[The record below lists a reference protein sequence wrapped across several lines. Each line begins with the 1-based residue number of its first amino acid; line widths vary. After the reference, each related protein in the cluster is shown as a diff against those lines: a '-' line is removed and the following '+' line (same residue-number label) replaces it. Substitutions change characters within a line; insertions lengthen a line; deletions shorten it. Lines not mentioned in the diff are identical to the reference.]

1 MPRTRLRRSIARLL
15 PLLIPAAVWAGVIED
30 FDGAAPELVGYPGEA
45 GDPGAWALVTP
56 GDGGGGQALRIN
68 GNLWLVQT
76 MAPRALA
83 DSTVWSVAVSAD
95 TKGEVQAIGFGDG
108 VHELFYTFAGRDLPA
123 ATNWWTVYQGSLS
136 LGAWHDYLL
145 PVGEDWRATFG
156 ELPVIDRVIYV
167 NDADAGTVGVT
178 RFDSLAD
185 VSGELPRAPQVEIL
199 YAVES
204 SVKVAGDLY
213 RLSAQ
218 FQATV
223 FDPDSDTHAWRW
235 DFGDGTS
242 SAEPVVVH
250 EFLVHADHPYT
261 VSVAVT
267 DPDGLCGG
275 DTCQV
280 VVHPGGDDLPL
291 TVNFVGDVF
300 TGRGYESAGGIIDT
314 QGIEA
319 LFAPTRPIFGDAA
332 DVNVCN
338 LEVSYNDRGTPHPTK
353 SVVFR
358 SRPENIAG
366 LAYAGVDLVTI
377 GNNHIID
384 YGEIGMLDTMDGLE
398 SLGIPWCGAGSN
410 ETFALQPAFWTERGV
425 RLGFVGLC
433 DRTGRQWNFQP
444 FLDAGASKPGFA
456 HLLPDNLEKT
466 IAATADLSDLVIVQS
481 HSGDEY
487 QLAPPPGALG
497 RWAGP
502 DDSVDVETAV
512 PDPDAP
518 EFRFLNEPTPGERAL
533 RRQAIDLG
541 ADAMINHHPHV
552 LQGFESYRGKLIA
565 HSLGNFVFD
574 LTYAET
580 MPTLVLTLEMDKHGI
595 TGQRFTPAFIDDWIP
610 RPATGNLGR
619 EIIGWLAEASRP
631 MNAIVVPLAG
641 KSEAR
646 ILLSRADAD
655 STVTSH
661 ETAFDLTVQDGY
673 EVSPPLALVPEGDLS
688 QVLEVLGGATGGWEV
703 AWGREL
709 LWHTGFEDEG
719 ADFWEVN
726 SSDEWIAADEA
737 HGGARSLCLRRDA
750 GDGVQTGSDLERH
763 LPCRADRRHSAVGW
777 LKADNAGQARSM
789 VRFYDSRSS
798 ESPLS
803 STDLAARVDGSYGWT
818 HQWRDLATPAG
829 AVYFELRCGLEPPAS
844 GTALAWFDDLAL
856 IEWEPWQAVDE
867 PLKIPAPN
875 NYRFLQVRRAGA
887 GAGSGVVRFTQTFY
901 AGVVPTDAGGDDLPA
916 PRSRL
921 SCHPNPFNPRTT
933 IDLVMPGDGA
943 AVRVD
948 LEVYDLRGRCASTLF
963 SGALVG
969 GQRYGFTWDGTDD
982 HGRSLAAGV
991 YFCRARM
998 GAAVQV
1004 LKLTLVR

>member
-1 MPRTRLRRSIARLL
+1 MPRIRLFRLFAC
-15 PLLIPAAVWAGVIED
+15 LLLVLAAASVRAGVIED
-30 FDGAAPELVGYPGEA
+30 FDSAAPELADYPGET
-45 GDPGAWALVTP
+45 GDPGAWSLSAP
-56 GDGGGGQALRIN
+56 GDGGSDHALRLH
-68 GNLWLVQT
+68 GNLWLVQSI
-76 MAPRALA
+76 APRALA
-83 DSTVWSVAVSAD
+83 DSTVLSIAVSAD
-95 TKGEVQAIGFGDG
+95 VKGEVQAIGFGDG
-108 VHELFYTFAGRDLPA
+108 VHELYYTFAGRDLPA
-123 ATNWWTVYQGSLS
+123 ATNWWTVYQGSQS
-136 LGAWHDYLL
+136 LAAWHDYLL
-145 PVGEDWRATFG
+145 PVGEDWRETFG

-185 VSGELPRAPQVEIL
+185 VTDELPRAPRVDIL
-199 YAVES
+199 YAVQS
-204 SVKVAGDLY
+204 SEKVAGDLY

-223 FDPDSDTHAWRW
+223 FDPDSDTHAYRW
-235 DFGDGTS
+235 DFGDSTS

-280 VVHPGGDDLPL
+280 AVHLGGDDAPL

-314 QGIEA
+314 QGVEA

-338 LEVSYNDRGTPHPTK
+338 LEVSYTDRGTPHPTK
-353 SVVFR
+353 TVVFR

-398 SLGIPWCGAGSN
+398 GLGIPWCGAGSN
-410 ETFALQPAFWTERGV
+410 EIFALQPAFWTERGV
-425 RLGFVGLC
+425 RLGFLGLC
-433 DRTGRQWNFQP
+433 DRTGRQWNYQP
-444 FLDAGASKPGFA
+444 FLDAGYSKPGFA
-456 HLLPDNLEKT
+456 YLLPENLSKS
-466 IAATADLSDLVIVQS
+466 IAAAGALSDVVIVQG

-502 DDSVDVETAV
+502 DDVIDVESNVT
-512 PDPDAP
+512 DPGAP

-552 LQGFESYRGKLIA
+552 LQGFESYQGKLIA

-574 LTYAET
+574 LSYIET
-580 MPTLVLTLEMDKHGI
+580 MPTLVLTLEIDKDGVV
-595 TGQRFTPAFIDDWIP
+595 GQRCTPAFIDDWIP

-631 MNAIVVPLAG
+631 MNALVVPLAG

-655 STVTSH
+655 STVIEH
-661 ETAFDLTVQDGY
+661 EAAFDLVAQDGY
-673 EVSPPLALVPEGDLS
+673 EVSPPLALAPEGDLS
-688 QVLEVLGGATGGWEV
+688 QVQEVLGGAPGGWEV

-719 ADFWEVN
+719 ADLWEVN
-726 SSDEWIAADEA
+726 SSDEWLATDVV
-737 HGGARSLCLRRDA
+737 HGGQRSLGLRRDD
-750 GDGVQTGSDLERH
+750 GDVGQTGTDLERH
-763 LPCRADRRHSAVGW
+763 LPCRADRRHTAVGW
-777 LKADNAGQARSM
+777 LKADNAGQARTM

-803 STDLAARVDGSYGWT
+803 STDLAARLDGDCDWT
-818 HQWRDLATPAG
+818 YQWRDLATPAG
-829 AVYFELRCGLEPPAS
+829 AVYFELRCGLEPPAD

-856 IEWEPWQAVDE
+856 IEWEPWQAADS

-875 NYRFLQVRRAGA
+875 NYRYLQVRRAGT
-887 GAGSGVVRFTQTFY
+887 GAGSGTVGFTQTSY
-901 AGVVPTDAGGDDLPA
+901 ARVDVTGAGEGPVPS
-916 PRSRL
+916 PRHGL

-933 IDLVMPGDGA
+933 IDLVLPGDGA
-943 AVRVD
+943 AVPVD
-948 LEVYDLRGRCASTLF
+948 LEIYDLRGRRAAVLF
-963 SGALVG
+963 RGELAG
-969 GQRYGFTWDGTDD
+969 GQRYGFTWDGRDD
-982 HGRSLAAGV
+982 RGRNLGAGV
-991 YFCRARM
+991 YFCRA
-998 GAAVQV
+998 GAGTTTQV